1 MKKLVWISEGCW
13 FPDSL
18 LYFKEQGF
26 KITIIRTPMK
36 FGCNKHYKLFAE
48 FAEVI
53 DWIPDLQLPLDKDT
67 LVIGGGNFM
76 NISHEYVV

>member
-36 FGCNKHYKLFAE
+36 DVYKRQRQCRHCLMILRRIGCF
-48 FAEVI
+48 
-53 DWIPDLQLPLDKDT
+53 
-67 LVIGGGNFM
+67 
-76 NISHEYVV
+76 